1 MFDLNITPN
10 ALRGQIKAVSIY
22 DELERRLVAQFGP
35 GGPALNAQGQ
45 PIKGKDGPKIERRV
59 ERGWIDLYLEDRTNW
74 PLITIEPNQEEVN
87 AKAQAQRKSDTIH
100 IRCTIKFDYE
110 HPSDPDGLLRLAL
123 KHIRTAIY
131 PKQELDD
138 DGSYKLCTPDGTKL
152 LISLEEMQSATYVM
166 PEPGL
171 PFGSVHVT
179 LKLIYIE

>member
-1 MFDLNITPN
+1 MFDLNITPA
-10 ALRGQIKAVSIY
+10 ALRGQIKAASIY

-35 GGPALNAQGQ
+35 GGPALNPQGQ

-59 ERGWIDLYLEDRTNW
+59 ERGWLDLYLEDRTTW
-74 PLITIEPNQEEVN
+74 PLITIEPNQEEV
-87 AKAQAQRKSDTIH
+87 KAQQAQKKTDIIH

-110 HPSDPDGLLRLAL
+110 RPSDPDGLLRLAL
-123 KHIRTAIY
+123 KHLRAAIY
-131 PKQELDD
+131 SKQELDD
-138 DGSYKLCTPDGTKL
+138 EGGYKLCTPDGTKL
-152 LISLEEMQSATYVM
+152 LISLEEMQAATYVM